1 MLLQCYMQ
9 PRETGPQVQPP
20 WVPIIVEGT
29 VPINK
34 IYGLT
39 FSVVLF
45 GSSIGGVAF
54 TYFRILACCGSRKK
68 ELNRKALQ
76 TCSTNLLLYVIMLWS
91 GFLFI
96 ISHRLQI
103 HVRYRMMAF
112 IIFHIVPANMNS
124 IVYALQTKELKTK
137 IVQILHSKITQLQQ
151 SEK

>member
-1 MLLQCYMQ
+1 M
-9 PRETGPQVQPP
+9 TVG
-20 WVPIIVEGT
+20 VPIIVEGT

-45 GSSIGGVAF
+45 GSSIGSVPF
-54 TYFRILACCGSRKK
+54 TYFRILACCGSRK

-76 TCSTNLLLYVIMLWS
+76 TCSTHLLLYVIMLWS

-103 HVRYRMMAF
+103 HIRYRMMAF
-112 IIFHIVPANMNS
+112 IIFHIVPANMNP
-124 IVYALQTKELKTK
+124 IVYALQTK
-137 IVQILHSKITQLQQ
+137 IVQILHSKITQQQQ